1 MRKNRPTQSRVN
13 DRVTHTHEST
23 ELITTLWLV
32 AARSAWWCWSGLS
45 FSTTAKGRE
54 HDD

>member
-1 MRKNRPTQSRVN
+1 MGKNRPTQSRGN

-32 AARSAWWCWSGLS
+32 AARSAWWCWSGFS
-45 FSTTAKGRE
+45 FSTTQGAMP
-54 HDD
+54 